1 MVPANS
7 GLKAYSQSCISLS
20 LVACSSIPRCSV
32 HTANVLGVWR
42 REIVKNKFNGVIY
55 LKREVLLLNRSSVV
69 PAVGS
74 VCLRCIPP
82 SPTTG

>member
-1 MVPANS
+1 MGDYIVPYWISPLQFPRIIFYLYLMVPANS

-42 REIVKNKFNGVIY
+42 REIVKI
-55 LKREVLLLNRSSVV
+55 SSIG
-69 PAVGS
+69 AF
-74 VCLRCIPP
+74 I
-82 SPTTG
+82 